1 MVGST
6 IFLTAVA
13 DDRMVAPLGI
23 TLTSIL
29 ERSRASYDITVVLD
43 NVGQADIDKLKK
55 LGETFGQTIRLVEP
69 EFKQLYSNAKSN
81 QWVTKAAYYRI
92 HMADFLPKE
101 AKKAIYLDCDILCLG
116 DLEELWNESLDGH
129 AVAAVYDPTV
139 TEVTDLGLEY
149 ELIGTDLK
157 DGYFNSGVLV
167 VDVEQWRA
175 ENVAANISKHVQD
188 FPKFGRF
195 HDQSRLNAYFTRRW
209 KRLPLRY
216 NLQARMMGIQLPG
229 LEPTNEGVL
238 RDSISNPML
247 VHFNGP
253 CKPWQGR
260 LLNPFKRDYIE
271 VWRRSL
277 WSDWHPKQKALE
289 ELRWHFGDLRKHWRQ
304 LRWCTAARR
313 SQPAHYAVVDAR
325 GINAAKRTSMLR
337 K

>member
-1 MVGST
+1 MERS

-13 DDRMVAPLGI
+13 DDRMIAPLGV

-29 ERSRASYDITVVLD
+29 ERSKASFDITVVLD
-43 NVGQADIDKLKK
+43 NVGQPDIGRLQG
-55 LGETFGQTIRLVEP
+55 LAESFGQTIRLVEP
-69 EFKQLYSNAKSN
+69 EFKQLYANAKSN
-81 QWVTKAAYYRI
+81 QWVTKAAYYRL

-116 DLEELWNESLDGH
+116 DLEELWHESLDGQP
-129 AVAAVYDPTV
+129 VAAVYDPTV
-139 TEVTDLGLEY
+139 TEVTEMGLEY

-157 DGYFNSGVLV
+157 DGYFNSGVMV
-167 VDVEQWRA
+167 VDVEQWREEGVA
-175 ENVAANISKHVQD
+175 GHISRHIQEN
-188 FPKFGRF
+188 PKFGRF

-229 LEPTNEGVL
+229 LEPTDERLL
-238 RDSISNPML
+238 RASIADPML

-260 LLNPFKRDYIE
+260 LVNPFKRDYIE

-277 WSDWHPKQKALE
+277 WRDWRPKQNPLE
-289 ELRWHFGDLRKHWRQ
+289 EWRWHLGDVRKHWRQ
-304 LRWCTAARR
+304 LKWCIDARR
-313 SQPAHYAVVDAR
+313 AQPARYAVVDAGR
-325 GINAAKRTSMLR
+325 INPAKRTSMLR